1 MSRYVQRDGSIEIA
15 YGFDHMPMGGYFFQ
29 VYDSSKI
36 TEENEEGI
44 VLNEGFVGGIS
55 KSRMFDLMT
64 EYKIKNEEHLQ
75 LVALDLP
82 I

>member
-1 MSRYVQRDGSIEIA
+1 MSRFTERKGTITVA
-15 YGFDHMPMGGYFFQ
+15 YGYDPVPMGGYFFQ
-29 VYDSSKI
+29 VFDEEKK

-44 VLNEGFVGGIS
+44 ILNEGFVGGIS
-55 KSRMFDLMT
+55 KNRMVELMT
-64 EYKIKNEEHLQ
+64 QYGVNKKKIE